1 MSSADAIVLDGVSHA
16 YGDVT
21 AVGPV
26 DLTVPAGE
34 FLVLVGASGCGKSTL
49 LRLIAGFEQPTAGTV
64 RTAGRAPV
72 PGRGAG
78 LVFQQPR
85 LFPWKTVG
93 GNVALA
99 LKYAGLPAGPDRVD
113 ELLARVGL
121 HDVAR
126 RRTWQISGGQQ
137 QRVAIA
143 RALAVDN
150 PRPTT
155 PPAARERNNTFL
167 LLLDEPF
174 AALDALTREKLQDD
188 LRRVSTETGRT
199 SVFVTHSVDEAVF
212 LGSRVVVLTPR
223 PGQIALDLRIGLPRT
238 GVTADELRGSPEFA
252 ALRTEVGQAIRERV
266 TA

>member
-1 MSSADAIVLDGVSHA
+1 MSSADAVAIAGVSHS

-49 LRLIAGFEQPTAGTV
+49 LRLIAGFEQPTTGSVLAAGSP
-64 RTAGRAPV
+64 PV

-99 LKYAGLPAGPDRVD
+99 LRYAGLPATPSRVD
-113 ELLARVGL
+113 ELLAQVGL
-121 HDVAR
+121 HDVAH

-150 PRPTT
+150 P
-155 PPAARERNNTFL
+155 L

-174 AALDALTREKLQDD
+174 AALDALTRERLQED
-188 LRRVSTETGRT
+188 LRRVSAETGRT
-199 SVFVTHSVDEAVF
+199 SIFVTHSVDEAVF

-223 PGQIALDLRIGLPRT
+223 PGQIALDLPIELPRT
-238 GVTADELRGSPEFA
+238 GIAPAELRGLPEFA
-252 ALRTEVGQAIRERV
+252 ALRAEVGHAIRDRAEV

>member
-1 MSSADAIVLDGVSHA
+1 VSSADAIVVDGVSHA

-21 AVGPV
+21 AVGPI

-49 LRLIAGFEQPTAGTV
+49 LRLIAGFEQPTSGTV
-64 RTAGRAPV
+64 LTDGSPPV

-85 LFPWKTVG
+85 LFPWMTVG

-99 LKYAGLPAGPDRVD
+99 LKYAGRPAGAERVD
-113 ELLARVGL
+113 ELLAQVGL
-121 HDVAR
+121 HDVAK

-143 RALAVDN
+143 RALAVEN
-150 PRPTT
+150 P
-155 PPAARERNNTFL
+155 L

-188 LRRVSTETGRT
+188 LRRVSVETGRT

-223 PGQIALDLRIGLPRT
+223 PGQIALDLRIDLPRT
-238 GVTADELRGSPEFA
+238 GIAADELRGLPEFA
-252 ALRTEVGQAIRERV
+252 ALRSEIGHAIRDRV
-266 TA
+266 TT

>member
-1 MSSADAIVLDGVSHA
+1 MSSADADAVVPSPAGPVAAAVAIDAVTRS

-26 DLTVPAGE
+26 DLTIPAGE

-49 LRLIAGFEQPTAGTV
+49 LRLIAGFEQPTTGTV
-64 RTAGRAPV
+64 RTAGTAPV

-93 GNVALA
+93 GNIALA
-99 LKYAGLPAGPDRVD
+99 LKYAGQPATPSRVD
-113 ELLARVGL
+113 DLLARVGL
-121 HDVAR
+121 HDVAH

-137 QRVAIA
+137 QRVSIA
-143 RALAVDN
+143 RALAVEN
-150 PRPTT
+150 P
-155 PPAARERNNTFL
+155 L

-174 AALDALTREKLQDD
+174 AALDALTRERLQDD
-188 LRRVSTETGRT
+188 LRQVSTESGRT

-223 PGQIALDLRIGLPRT
+223 PGQIALDLPIDLPRT
-238 GVTADELRGSPEFA
+238 GVPADELRGSPEFA
-252 ALRTEVGQAIRERV
+252 RLRAEVGHAIRDRATV
-266 TA
+266 

>member
-1 MSSADAIVLDGVSHA
+1 MSSADAVVLDGVEHV

-26 DLTVPAGE
+26 SLDVPAGE
-34 FLVLVGASGCGKSTL
+34 FLVLVGASGCGKTTL
-49 LRLIAGFEQPTAGTV
+49 LRLIAGFEQPSTGTV
-64 RTAGRAPV
+64 RTDGRAPV

-99 LKYAGLPAGPDRVD
+99 LRYAGVPATPDRVD
-113 ELLARVGL
+113 ELLANVGL
-121 HDVAR
+121 HDVSG

-143 RALAVDN
+143 RALAVPN
-150 PRPTT
+150 P
-155 PPAARERNNTFL
+155 L

-174 AALDALTREKLQDD
+174 AALDALTRERLQED
-188 LRRVSTETGRT
+188 LRRVSAESGRT
-199 SVFVTHSVDEAVF
+199 CVFVTHSVDEAVF
-212 LGSRVVVLTPR
+212 LGSRVVVLTAR
-223 PGQIALDLRIGLPRT
+223 PGRVALDLPVGLPRT
-238 GVTADELRGSPEFA
+238 GVAPDELRSLPEFS
-252 ALRTEVGQAIRERV
+252 ALRAQIGAAVRSSAQEVLA
-266 TA
+266 